1 MLGKLEHVNY
11 IYIMDNQNIYV
22 TKTLIDN
29 DNQSELD
36 FVLYDDFGFSY
47 DTHEQFNEIEKGKGY
62 YADATPI
69 KIDDMIKIL
78 QGLKERGATHVQI
91 EDHCDHQ
98 GYDISGF
105 EIRLSTQEEIDEYD
119 SKRKAEMEKRQRVLE
134 LRYSVSGAIT
144 KRNQ

>member
-1 MLGKLEHVNY
+1 
-11 IYIMDNQNIYV
+11 MDNQNIYV
-22 TKTLIDN
+22 TKTLIGN

-47 DTHEQFNEIEKGKGY
+47 DTNDQFVEIEKVKGY

-78 QGLKERGATHVQI
+78 QYLKDKGATHVQI

-105 EIRLSTQEEIDEYD
+105 EIRLSTTDEVEDYEN
-119 SKRKAEMEKRQRVLE
+119 KRKLEIEKRNKIAE
-134 LRYSVSGAIT
+134 LQKEIEKVKKS
-144 KRNQ
+144 

>member
-1 MLGKLEHVNY
+1 
-11 IYIMDNQNIYV
+11 MDSQNIYV
-22 TKTLIDN
+22 TKTLIGN

-47 DTHEQFNEIEKGKGY
+47 DTHDEFVEIQKGKGY

-78 QGLKERGATHVQI
+78 QSLKEKGATHVQL

-105 EIRLSTQEEIDEYD
+105 EIRLSNHDEIVEYEVM
-119 SKRKAEMEKRQRVLE
+119 RKVEMEKKQRVLE
-134 LRYSVSGAIT
+134 FQNEINKIKNSW
-144 KRNQ
+144 

>member
-1 MLGKLEHVNY
+1 
-11 IYIMDNQNIYV
+11 MDSQNIYV
-22 TKTLIDN
+22 TKTLIGN

-47 DTHEQFNEIEKGKGY
+47 DTHDKFVEIQKGKGY

-78 QGLKERGATHVQI
+78 QSLKEKGATHVQL

-105 EIRLSTQEEIDEYD
+105 EIRLSNHDEIVEYEAM
-119 SKRKAEMEKRQRVLE
+119 RKVEMEKKQRVLE
-134 LRYSVSGAIT
+134 FQNEINKIKNSW
-144 KRNQ
+144 

>member
-1 MLGKLEHVNY
+1 
-11 IYIMDNQNIYV
+11 MDSQNIYV
-22 TKTLIDN
+22 TKTLIGN

-47 DTHEQFNEIEKGKGY
+47 DTHDEFVEIQKGKGY

-78 QGLKERGATHVQI
+78 QSLKEKGATHVQL

-105 EIRLSTQEEIDEYD
+105 EIRLSNNDEIVEYEAM
-119 SKRKAEMEKRQRVLE
+119 RKVEMEKKQRVLE
-134 LRYSVSGAIT
+134 LQNEINKIKNSC
-144 KRNQ
+144 

>member
-1 MLGKLEHVNY
+1 
-11 IYIMDNQNIYV
+11 MDNQNIYV
-22 TKTLIDN
+22 TKTLIGN

-47 DTHEQFNEIEKGKGY
+47 DTHDQFNEIEKCKGY

-78 QGLKERGATHVQI
+78 QSLKEKGATHVQL
-91 EDHCDHQ
+91 EDHCDHH
-98 GYDISGF
+98 GYDISSF
-105 EIRLSTQEEIDEYD
+105 EIRLSTQEEIDEYE

-134 LRYSVSGAIT
+134 LQKEINKIQNS
-144 KRNQ
+144 

>member
-1 MLGKLEHVNY
+1 MDNKN
-11 IYIMDNQNIYV
+11 IYI
-22 TKTLIDN
+22 TKILIDN
-29 DNQSELD
+29 DDQSELD

-47 DTHEQFNEIEKGKGY
+47 DTHDQFNEIEKGRG

-105 EIRLSTQEEIDEYD
+105 EIRLSSQEEIDEYD
-119 SKRKAEMEKRQRVLE
+119 SKRKSEMEKRQRVLE
-134 LRYSVSGAIT
+134 LQKEINKIKNS
-144 KRNQ
+144 

>member
-1 MLGKLEHVNY
+1 
-11 IYIMDNQNIYV
+11 MDNQNIYV
-22 TKTLIDN
+22 TKTLIGN

-36 FVLYDDFGFSY
+36 IVLYDGFGFSY
-47 DTHEQFNEIEKGKGY
+47 DTHDQFNEIEKGKGY

-78 QGLKERGATHVQI
+78 QSLKEKGATHVQL

-105 EIRLSTQEEIDEYD
+105 EIRLSTQEEIDEYEF
-119 SKRKAEMEKRQRVLE
+119 KRTVKMEKRQRVLE
-134 LRYSVSGAIT
+134 LQKEINKIKNS
-144 KRNQ
+144 

>member
-1 MLGKLEHVNY
+1 
-11 IYIMDNQNIYV
+11 MDNQNIYV
-22 TKTLIDN
+22 TKTLIGN

-47 DTHEQFNEIEKGKGY
+47 DTHDEFVEIQKGKGY
-62 YADATPI
+62 YADSTPI

-78 QGLKERGATHVQI
+78 QSLKEKGATHVQI

-105 EIRLSTQEEIDEYD
+105 EIRLSNQEEVHEYENM
-119 SKRKAEMEKRQRVLE
+119 RKVEMEKKQRVLE
-134 LRYSVSGAIT
+134 LENEINKIKNSW
-144 KRNQ
+144 